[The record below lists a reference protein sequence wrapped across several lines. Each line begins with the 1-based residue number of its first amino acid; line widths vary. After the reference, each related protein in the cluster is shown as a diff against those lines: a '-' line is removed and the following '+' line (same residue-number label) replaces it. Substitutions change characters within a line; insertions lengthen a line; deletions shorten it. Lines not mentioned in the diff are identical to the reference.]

1 MSFFKKYREKREGA
15 IRFYDLNSPGT
26 RVACVLIFLACIF
39 MLVIAI
45 FPVIWVVFGS
55 FKDIAE
61 LRNSTTI
68 LPKSFDLTGI
78 IGTWKDLKFTRYY
91 INSAISAAGSI
102 VCAVVFNG
110 LLAYVLAIVKPRGH
124 RIIFGLVMWAMLI
137 PPTTSIVALFVNIN
151 RLGLTNSFL
160 PLWLS
165 MGANAFWVVLFKQY
179 FEGLPKEYIEAA
191 QLDGCSQ
198 LQVFLRIILPLSKPI
213 VTVVAIFALTAA
225 WNDFLLPYLVLSGG
239 AKETVMVRLFSFRT
253 NIRATDADI
262 LRGVLFAILPPAIVF
277 ALFQKQITSGVAAG
291 GIKG

>member
-26 RVACVLIFLACIF
+26 RVACVLIFLACIL

-45 FPVIWVVFGS
+45 FPVIWVVLGS

-68 LPKSFDLTGI
+68 LPKNFDLAGI

-91 INSAISAAGSI
+91 MNSAISAAGSI

-110 LLAYVLAIVKPRGH
+110 LLAYVLAIVKPKGH

-151 RLGLTNSFL
+151 RLGLTNSFI

-239 AKETVMVRLFSFRT
+239 TKETVMVRLFSFRT

-262 LRGVLFAILPPAIVF
+262 LRGVLFAIIPPAVVF

>member
-26 RVACVLIFLACIF
+26 RVACVLIFLACIL

-45 FPVIWVVFGS
+45 FPVIWVMLGS

-68 LPKSFDLTGI
+68 LPKSFDLAGI

-124 RIIFGLVMWAMLI
+124 MIIFGLVMWAMLI